1 VIGQISYGIYLWHF
15 PLFLWLDENS
25 TGLSGTALLCLR
37 IAVTLVVSVLS
48 FVFLEQPIRKR
59 MIPTRMVRT
68 LAPVAAGGAV
78 LALLIASSAQA
89 PGFDASAAPAPPKSS
104 AKLTGSAPGCQV
116 PLKDTH
122 QYGLA
127 PLPRDKATGVM
138 YGTLGNHLVQWQ
150 GSTTLTF
157 HTCPPEKVLVVGDS
171 LAYSLG
177 LGLMDNEQH
186 YGVEVANAGIL
197 GCAFT
202 TTGELDAGGEW
213 QPQSAGCPTALEQW
227 SRNASELGARAVVV
241 ELGYRDQFDW
251 KINGKVVHLGERA
264 FDDQVESAID
274 RYVSVLGQD
283 GRKVVFLSIPYT
295 SPPPSSDGSPSPA
308 ASPARYRL
316 INQMIQHAARGHS
329 NVTVVDLDKK
339 VSPGGHYQAKV
350 DGQVCRFDG
359 IHFSLFCSKL
369 LQPDVL
375 SATRKLIDSS

>member
-1 VIGQISYGIYLWHF
+1 
-15 PLFLWLDENS
+15 
-25 TGLSGTALLCLR
+25 
-37 IAVTLVVSVLS
+37 
-48 FVFLEQPIRKR
+48 
-59 MIPTRMVRT
+59 M
-68 LAPVAAGGAV
+68 
-78 LALLIASSAQA
+78 
-89 PGFDASAAPAPPKSS
+89 
-104 AKLTGSAPGCQV
+104 
-116 PLKDTH
+116 
-122 QYGLA
+122 
-127 PLPRDKATGVM
+127 PRDKATGVM
-138 YGTLGNHLVQWQ
+138 YGTLGNHLVKWQ

-177 LGLMDNEQH
+177 LGLMDDEQH

-213 QPQSAGCPTALEQW
+213 QAQSAGCPTALDQW
-227 SRNASELGARAVVV
+227 SRNATELGARAVIV

-264 FDDQVESAID
+264 FDNQIQSAID

-316 INQMIQHAARGHS
+316 INQMIQNAARGHS

-375 SATRKLIDSS
+375 SATRKLIDGS